1 MSMFTRI
8 NAKLKSSIIWLKTI
22 VWIITNRGNESFGP
36 NEIRYALDF
45 FIASKKGPMSDYHL
59 AEKLVGELALKLW
72 PKISP
77 LPIIRIGPKNDSGY
91 SIAQING
98 LDLIVSGGA
107 GKNIDFEMFFAETGT
122 KVHICDPFVESLP
135 KSHRNISHHFLKF
148 ESDVTKSKENIT
160 TLDEFE
166 ELINIDPS
174 RTNLLKLDIEG
185 SEISLLSSNNL
196 NLDKYTQIV
205 IEVHNM
211 YRVTS
216 EDFRDKLL
224 KTFDNLLK
232 YHHVINFN
240 SNNNGLILSFGQN
253 LIPEVF
259 ELTLLHH
266 NYFSSKSLEL
276 VKYDELLE
284 GYTNNPERLANL
296 NIFTYM
302 YRNKLSN

>member
-1 MSMFTRI
+1 
-8 NAKLKSSIIWLKTI
+8 
-22 VWIITNRGNESFGP
+22 
-36 NEIRYALDF
+36 
-45 FIASKKGPMSDYHL
+45 
-59 AEKLVGELALKLW
+59 
-72 PKISP
+72 
-77 LPIIRIGPKNDSGY
+77 
-91 SIAQING
+91 
-98 LDLIVSGGA
+98 
-107 GKNIDFEMFFAETGT
+107 
-122 KVHICDPFVESLP
+122 VESLP

-266 NYFSSKSLEL
+266 KYFSSKSLEL

>member
-1 MSMFTRI
+1 MFTEI

-59 AEKLVGELALKLW
+59 AEKLVGELAPKLW

-77 LPIIRIGPKNDSGY
+77 LPIMRVGPKNDSGY
-91 SIAQING
+91 SIAQIND

-107 GKNIDFEMFFAETGT
+107 GKNIDFELFFAETGT
-122 KVHICDPFVESLP
+122 KVYICDPFVKSLP
-135 KSHRNISHHFLKF
+135 KSHRNISHYLLKF
-148 ESDVTKSKENIT
+148 ESNVSNSKENII
-160 TLDEFE
+160 TLDGFE
-166 ELINIDPS
+166 ELIDINS
-174 RTNLLKLDIEG
+174 NGTNLLKLDIEG
-185 SEISLLSSNNL
+185 SEISLLSSNDLNL
-196 NLDKYTQIV
+196 NKYAQIV
-205 IEVHNM
+205 IEVHDM
-211 YRVTS
+211 YRITS

-224 KTFDNLLK
+224 KTVDNLLK

-240 SNNNGLILSFGQN
+240 SNNNGLILNFGQN
-253 LIPEVF
+253 LFPEVF

-266 NYFSSKSLEL
+266 KYFGSKSIEL
-276 VKYDELLE
+276 VKYNELIE
-284 GYTNNPERLANL
+284 EYTNNRERLANL

-302 YRNKLSN
+302 HRNKLSS

>member
-1 MSMFTRI
+1 MFTEI

-36 NEIRYALDF
+36 NEIKYALDF
-45 FIASKKGPMSDYHL
+45 FIASKKVPMSNYQV

-77 LPIIRIGPKNDSGY
+77 LPIVRVGPKNDSGY
-91 SIAQING
+91 SIAQIND

-122 KVHICDPFVESLP
+122 KVYICDPFVKSLP
-135 KSHRNISHHFLKF
+135 KSHRNISHHLLKF
-148 ESDVTKSKENIT
+148 ESDVTKSKKNIT

-166 ELINIDPS
+166 ELINIDPN

-196 NLDKYTQIV
+196 NLDKYDQIV
-205 IEVHNM
+205 LEVHDM

-216 EDFRDKLL
+216 EDFRNKLV

-253 LIPEVF
+253 LFPEVF

-266 NYFSSKSLEL
+266 KYFSLKSLEL
-276 VKYDELLE
+276 VKFNGLIE
-284 GYTNNPERLANL
+284 GCTNNPERLANL
-296 NIFTYM
+296 NIFTFM
-302 YRNKLSN
+302 HRNKFPS

>member
-1 MSMFTRI
+1 MLIEIT
-8 NAKLKSSIIWLKTI
+8 AKLKSSIIWLKAI
-22 VWIITNRGNESFGP
+22 IWMITNRGNKSFGP
-36 NEIRYALDF
+36 DEIKYALEF
-45 FIASKKGPMSDYHL
+45 FIASKKGTLSNYQE
-59 AEKLVGELALKLW
+59 AEKFAGEFALRLW

-77 LPIIRIGPKNDSGY
+77 LPVIRVGPNNDSGY

-98 LDLIVSGGA
+98 TDLIVSGGA

-122 KVHICDPFVESLP
+122 KVYICDPFVDSLP
-135 KSHRNISHHFLKF
+135 KSHRNISHHLLKF
-148 ESDVTKSKENIT
+148 ESDVAKSKKNII

-166 ELINIDPS
+166 DLINIDPN

-196 NLDKYTQIV
+196 NLYKYAQIV
-205 IEVHNM
+205 IEVHDM
-211 YRVTS
+211 YRITS
-216 EDFRDKLL
+216 EDFRNKLL

-240 SNNNGLILSFGQN
+240 SNNNGSILSFGKN
-253 LIPEVF
+253 LFPEVF

-266 NYFSSKSLEL
+266 KYFDSKSLEL
-276 VKYDELLE
+276 VKFDDLIEE
-284 GYTNNPERLANL
+284 YTNNRERLANI

-302 YRNKLSN
+302 HKIKLSR